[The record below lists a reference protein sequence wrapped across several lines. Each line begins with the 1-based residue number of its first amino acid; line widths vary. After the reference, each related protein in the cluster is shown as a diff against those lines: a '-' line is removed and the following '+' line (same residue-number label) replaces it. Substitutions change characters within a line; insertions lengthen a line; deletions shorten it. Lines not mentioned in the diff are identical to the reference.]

1 MKRQRIPD
9 DNARAMAGEAGHAV
23 GGSRDDIGILGYQ
36 VGRGVQKDV
45 EAGGDVEVGFLQGP
59 SEGKDEGNM
68 VVLGS
73 GGRGGERDRSCRRN
87 ERVGGDPA

>member
-1 MKRQRIPD
+1 
-9 DNARAMAGEAGHAV
+9 MAGEAGHAV
-23 GGSRDDIGILGYQ
+23 SGGRDDVGILGHQ

-59 SEGKDEGNM
+59 GEGKDEGDI

-73 GGRGGERDRSCRRN
+73 RGRGDERDRSGRRN
-87 ERVGGDPA
+87 